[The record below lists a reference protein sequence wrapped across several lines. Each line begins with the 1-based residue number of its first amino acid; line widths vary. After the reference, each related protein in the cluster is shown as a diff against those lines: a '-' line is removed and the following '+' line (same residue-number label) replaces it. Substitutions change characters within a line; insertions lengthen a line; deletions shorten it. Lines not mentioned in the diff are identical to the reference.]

1 MGHVMNP
8 FKSVPDRRFHLVM
21 LENEYVLLVN
31 GNTRIVVCQKTASVD
46 DELIGFAI

>member
-1 MGHVMNP
+1 MNQV
-8 FKSVPDRRFHLVM
+8 KSVPDRRLHLVM